1 MLLFQDNKSSLLD
14 LREVPFKL
22 EKEIQQL
29 FEKNLF
35 QITGLELVKSEFSIQ
50 NQRIDTLAFDIENGA
65 FVIIEYKRGHNY
77 SVFDQGVAY
86 LNTLLK
92 YKADFVL
99 EYNESLDKNLKK
111 NEVDWSQSK
120 IVFVSPAFN
129 QMQKQA
135 VDFKDLNIEL
145 WEVKRFENN
154 IVVIDGVQKSQAA
167 PSIKLTSTS
176 EKDTE
181 LSEITKEI
189 KTYQEEDFYQGK
201 TEEVIELYNDFKQ
214 AILNLSPEIVV
225 VPKKHWI
232 GFKIDKRNVA
242 DIQIQSKGLRI
253 SINMKEGELDDPKKM
268 TENVAN
274 KGHFGNGDYQIV
286 VSDTKHLEYVMSL
299 IKQGL

>member
-99 EYNESLDKNLKK
+99 EYNEALDKSLKK

>member
-99 EYNESLDKNLKK
+99 EYNEALDKNLKK

-129 QMQKQA
+129 QTQKQA

-181 LSEITKEI
+181 LSKITEEI

>member
-1 MLLFQDNKSSLLD
+1 MWLIL
-14 LREVPFKL
+14 
-22 EKEIQQL
+22 I
-29 FEKNLF
+29 
-35 QITGLELVKSEFSIQ
+35 
-50 NQRIDTLAFDIENGA
+50 
-65 FVIIEYKRGHNY
+65 HC
-77 SVFDQGVAY
+77 
-86 LNTLLK
+86 
-92 YKADFVL
+92 
-99 EYNESLDKNLKK
+99 
-111 NEVDWSQSK
+111 
-120 IVFVSPAFN
+120 
-129 QMQKQA
+129 
-135 VDFKDLNIEL
+135 
-145 WEVKRFENN
+145 
-154 IVVIDGVQKSQAA
+154 

-274 KGHFGNGDYQIV
+274 KGHFGNGDYQII

>member
-176 EKDTE
+176 E
-181 LSEITKEI
+181 
-189 KTYQEEDFYQGK
+189 
-201 TEEVIELYNDFKQ
+201 N
-214 AILNLSPEIVV
+214 
-225 VPKKHWI
+225 
-232 GFKIDKRNVA
+232 
-242 DIQIQSKGLRI
+242 IQILSKGLKI
-253 SINMKEGELDDPKKM
+253 FINVKKGDLEDPKNLTKDIS
-268 TENVAN
+268 EL
-274 KGHFGNGDYQIV
+274 GHHGNGDYQII

>member
-99 EYNESLDKNLKK
+99 EYNEVLDKSLKK

-129 QMQKQA
+129 QTQKQA

-154 IVVIDGVQKSQAA
+154 IIVIDGVQKSQAA